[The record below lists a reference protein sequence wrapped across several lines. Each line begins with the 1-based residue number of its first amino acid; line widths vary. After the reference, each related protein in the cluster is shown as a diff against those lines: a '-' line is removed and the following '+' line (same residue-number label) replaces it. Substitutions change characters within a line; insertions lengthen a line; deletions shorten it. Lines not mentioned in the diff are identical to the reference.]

1 MEDKLHNFFSENEFD
16 FHEPS
21 AGHMKRFEKRLK
33 GEKAQK
39 QFSWQWMSVAASV
52 VLLIGFSLGFMTKNN
67 FSNAISDSSKIQEV
81 EAFFVS
87 AINTELQEI
96 EMNRNLQT
104 EEIIEDALEQL
115 EELEDNYKCYIQ
127 ELNNS
132 GEYRQILNEMIGNYK
147 KRLEILQNAMYQ
159 IDFVKNPEKLEEETY
174 S

>member
-1 MEDKLHNFFSENEFD
+1 MEDKLHTFFSENEFD
-16 FHEPS
+16 FHEPT

-33 GEKAQK
+33 GKKTQK

-52 VLLIGFSLGFMTKNN
+52 VLLIGFSLGFMTKDN
-67 FSNAISDSSKIQEV
+67 FSIATNDSSKIQEV

-115 EELEDNYKCYIQ
+115 EELDDSYKRYIQ
-127 ELNNS
+127 ELDNS
-132 GEYRQILNEMIGNYK
+132 GEYRHILNDMIENYK
-147 KRLEILQNAMYQ
+147 KRLEILQSAMNQ
-159 IDFVKNPEKLEEETY
+159 IDLVKNPEKLENFII
-174 S
+174 